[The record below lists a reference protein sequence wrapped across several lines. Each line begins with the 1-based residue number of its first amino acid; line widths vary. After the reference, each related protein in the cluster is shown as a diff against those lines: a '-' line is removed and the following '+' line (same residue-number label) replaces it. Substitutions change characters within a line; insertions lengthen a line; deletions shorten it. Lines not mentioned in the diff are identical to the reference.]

1 MCMHAFEYECVFLF
15 YYTVLNS
22 KSGFMSGVN
31 WVSEDFLHIAVQQL
45 MVAHL
50 FLTFGQIKLQFL
62 F

>member
-1 MCMHAFEYECVFLF
+1 
-15 YYTVLNS
+15 
-22 KSGFMSGVN
+22 MSWVN